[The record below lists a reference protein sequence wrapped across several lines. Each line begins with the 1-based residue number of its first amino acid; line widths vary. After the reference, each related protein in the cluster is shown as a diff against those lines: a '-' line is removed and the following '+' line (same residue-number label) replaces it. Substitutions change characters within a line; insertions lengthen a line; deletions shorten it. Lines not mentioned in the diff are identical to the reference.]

1 MKVWREGRNPV
12 ALEVGG
18 GGWGE
23 SSFPGGEGGGKPY
36 TIYFFTLNKL
46 FFICQI
52 NKNNLFF
59 SCYEFIVFCL
69 IIHKEPEPEPFY
81 FEGSEPEPFFF
92 EGSEP
97 EPEPPKIGRL
107 RNSDIWMLSIY

>member
-1 MKVWREGRNPV
+1 MVLCLESYREGGEGGRNPV
-12 ALEVGG
+12 AREVGG
-18 GGWGE
+18 EVGE
-23 SSFPGGEGGGKPY
+23 NLVSREGRGGGKPY

-69 IIHKEPEPEPFY
+69 IIHKEPEPEPEPFY
-81 FEGSEPEPFFF
+81 FEGSEPEPEPFFF
-92 EGSEP
+92 
-97 EPEPPKIGRL
+97 
-107 RNSDIWMLSIY
+107 

>member
-1 MKVWREGRNPV
+1 MVLCLESYREGGEGGTESSCPGGGGGEVGENLVSREGR
-12 ALEVGG
+12 
-18 GGWGE
+18 
-23 SSFPGGEGGGKPY
+23 GGGKPY

-81 FEGSEPEPFFF
+81 FEGSEPEPEPFFF
-92 EGSEP
+92 
-97 EPEPPKIGRL
+97 
-107 RNSDIWMLSIY
+107 